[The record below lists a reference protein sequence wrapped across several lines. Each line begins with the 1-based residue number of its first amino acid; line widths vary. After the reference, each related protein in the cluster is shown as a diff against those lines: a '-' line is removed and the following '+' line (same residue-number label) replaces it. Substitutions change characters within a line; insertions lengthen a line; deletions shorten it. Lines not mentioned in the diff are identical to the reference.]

1 MSRFTN
7 PRPTDHQL
15 SRRRLLHA
23 GATALGW
30 ALLPAARL
38 AEASGEDGSSA
49 RARQVAPRISATDLG
64 GVILLQGAGCNVIAM
79 PGQDPK
85 ERQGAPAD
93 GALMIDGG
101 LAANADALLAAVSDA
116 TGARRVHTLINTHWH
131 PEQTGANEA
140 VGRDGG
146 VIVAHEKTRMY
157 LSNTV
162 SSVTFEG
169 RRPPLPQP
177 ARPNRTTR
185 GGGSLEFAG
194 RTIDYGYLPAA
205 HTDGDLYVHFP
216 EMSLLVAGG
225 VVCAEA
231 WPLLDYRNGA
241 WLGGRV
247 RALERLAGLVA
258 PDTRVVPADGRVM
271 TGRDI
276 VRHRDIYQKLFL
288 TMIDYMNMGLG
299 PEDAVERKPL
309 QAYEAEFGDAS
320 DFVYGALRSMMLAY
334 VPD

>member
-1 MSRFTN
+1 MRRSTN
-7 PRPTDHQL
+7 PRPTDHPL
-15 SRRRLLHA
+15 SRRWFLHA

-30 ALLPAARL
+30 ALLS
-38 AEASGEDGSSA
+38 ASSVRG
-49 RARQVAPRISATDLG
+49 RQAPPRISAVDLG
-64 GVILLQGAGCNVIAM
+64 GVTLLQGAGCNVIAM
-79 PGQDPK
+79 PGHDQK
-85 ERQGAPAD
+85 ARRQGVPAD

-101 LAANADALLAAVSDA
+101 LAGNADALLAAVRDA
-116 TGARRVHTLINTHWH
+116 TGTRRVHTLINTHWH

-146 VIVAHEKTRMY
+146 VILAHDKTRMF

-169 RRPPLPQP
+169 RRAPLPQP

-185 GGGSLEFAG
+185 GDGSLEFAG
-194 RTIDYGYLPAA
+194 RKIDYGYLPAA

-216 EMSLLVAGG
+216 ELNLLVAGG

-231 WPLLDYRNGA
+231 WPLVDYRNGA

-258 PDTRVVPADGRVM
+258 PDTRVVPADGRMM

-309 QAYEAEFGDAS
+309 QEYEAEFGNAS
-320 DFVYGALRSMMLAY
+320 DFVDGALRSMMLAY